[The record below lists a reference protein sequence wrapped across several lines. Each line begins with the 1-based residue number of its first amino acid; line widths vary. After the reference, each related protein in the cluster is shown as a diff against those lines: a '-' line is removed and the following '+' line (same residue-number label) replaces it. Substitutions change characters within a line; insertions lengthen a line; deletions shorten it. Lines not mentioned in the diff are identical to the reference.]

1 MENHLCYINKMGI
14 NYRGENLYEFIFT
27 EKEKL
32 EEVDGESWDKVPADG
47 HPSPPETIFIKNVYS
62 LTTKEITL
70 NVIQDS
76 NYFGVYDSVDGI
88 IALGWEHIPEDFDGM
103 EVIKRLAFHYGETLE
118 SVSDKLYSR
127 DIVLTSVNKI
137 NVEQQK

>member
-1 MENHLCYINKMGI
+1 MGV

-27 EKEKL
+27 DEEKL
-32 EEVDGESWDKVPADG
+32 TQVDGESWDKVPADG
-47 HPSPPETIFIKNVYS
+47 HPSPPETTFIKSVYS

-88 IALGWEHIPEDFDGM
+88 IALGWEHISEDFEGM
-103 EVIKRLAFHYGETLE
+103 EVIKRLAFHYGETLK
-118 SVSDKLYSR
+118 SVSDILYSR
-127 DIVLTSVNKI
+127 DIILTPVDKI
-137 NVEQQK
+137 NIEHQE